1 MRLLGKGA
9 ARRMDQRSRWQ
20 AFRGRLLML
29 VGVIALL
36 TAMFLPH
43 QIPEP
48 LAPLIVVFGVGFIL
62 LAIPSRIWTKF
73 PEWFHRD
80 DTWL

>member
-1 MRLLGKGA
+1 
-9 ARRMDQRSRWQ
+9 MDKRTRWA
-20 AFRGRLLML
+20 AFRGRLLIL
-29 VGVIALL
+29 VGVIALI
-36 TAMFLPH
+36 TAMFLSH
-43 QIPEP
+43 QIPKP

-62 LAIPSRIWTKF
+62 LAIPKRIWMKF

>member
-1 MRLLGKGA
+1 
-9 ARRMDQRSRWQ
+9 MDKRTRWA
-20 AFRGRLLML
+20 AFRGRLLIL
-29 VGVIALL
+29 VGVIALT

-48 LAPLIVVFGVGFIL
+48 LSPLIVVFGVGFIM
-62 LAIPSRIWTKF
+62 LAIPGRIWMKF
-73 PEWFHRD
+73 PEWFRRD